1 MPLPDDAPEK
11 WEYQKHTEIKHIVF
25 GKYLTGWIRI
35 VGSSWRKICYFDC
48 FAGRGEYSDGTPGSP
63 IRALDIATRLE
74 NNYDK
79 FVCTFIE
86 KNENNFN
93 NLESIIERKKG
104 SNEISPK
111 IKVILLNDEFANIA
125 SGIIN
130 EVGSKL
136 APSFFFIDP
145 FGMKGIPF
153 ELIKRLLSIERV
165 EVFLT
170 FMSRDINR
178 FLESAKHEDV
188 MDELF
193 GTEEWRDI
201 VSKYSGDA
209 RQYALRDL
217 YIAQLRDDAGCKHV
231 WPYEVGMD
239 KIHQTV
245 YHLIHATNHFKGF
258 KLMKDIQFNANIVE
272 GSFGYR
278 GPDEAQTMLFK
289 AGDDL
294 HPIKDILLKHFTGQT
309 KTFYRLMGETYHL
322 TPLIEK
328 HYREALKDLEKEGAV
343 TIVRVPE
350 FDKRNKPRTAVD
362 NKCRVTFH

>member
-11 WEYQKHTEIKHIVF
+11 WEYQKHTEAKHSIL
-25 GKYLTGWIRI
+25 GKYLSGWIRFL
-35 VGSSWRKICYFDC
+35 GSSYNKICYFDC
-48 FAGRGEYSDGTPGSP
+48 FAGRGEYNDGTLGSP
-63 IRALDIATRLE
+63 IMALDIATRLE
-74 NNYDK
+74 NNYEN
-79 FVCTFIE
+79 FVCTVIE
-86 KNENNFN
+86 KNEDNFK
-93 NLESIIERKKG
+93 NLESLINKKRELG
-104 SNEISPK
+104 EICTK
-111 IKVILLNDEFANIA
+111 IDVVPIHDEFANVA
-125 SGIIN
+125 STII
-130 EVGSKL
+130 EGVGNKL

-153 ELIKRLLSIERV
+153 ELIKRLLSIGRV

-178 FLESAKHEDV
+178 FLESEKHENV

-239 KIHQTV
+239 EIHQTV
-245 YHLIHATNHFKGF
+245 YHLIHSTNHFRGF
-258 KLMKDIQFNANIVE
+258 KLMKDIQFNVNIE
-272 GSFGYR
+272 KGSFGYR
-278 GPDEAQTMLFK
+278 GPEEAQTMLFK
-289 AGDDL
+289 VGDNL
-294 HPIKDILLKHFTGQT
+294 QPLKDILMKQFGGQT
-309 KTFYRLMGETYHL
+309 KTFYQIMQETYHL

-328 HYREALKDLEKEGAV
+328 NYRKVLRESEKEGTV
-343 TIVRVPE
+343 TITRVP
-350 FDKRNKPRTAVD
+350 KLGKSGKPRTAID
-362 NKCRVTFH
+362 DRCRVTFP